1 MAADNL
7 SRLRVVPIPGADT
20 GPVTRLL
27 ADLPPQWRGDTIG
40 PDIVDWTARN
50 GRGRMTALRL
60 HRLPERLRV
69 ELAWMAHWQYL
80 DGVGVHVAG
89 INQIAAVLAGA
100 TDAKRAV
107 PASLRDLDF
116 SAASRMVSVWFEARH
131 QRLPAPVSLRNLRL
145 LFGYPRLALTAR
157 LHEGRWWEMDTW
169 YPRCDPRIPLREREP
184 CAGVGCAPGAIAVPV
199 RAVAQLMAFVLDNHE
214 DYRRRFG
221 PSPWD
226 TLTEGH
232 PALWSRQITRERPA
246 RRLDETHY
254 VDDHALAQITA
265 HLAALAAPKHETVTV
280 TLGGTHKQT
289 AGWGAPQAMRM
300 LLLQILTG
308 RRLSEICLTDF
319 DCLSPATGRA
329 VEVAEQERIARFR
342 YGQSKIDQAPD
353 TILVDAEVVA
363 VIAEQQQWVREQFP
377 GLAPPRYLF
386 PRPNANAC
394 GTKPYARQSYIRLL
408 QRFSESAQI
417 TDSAGKPVHLNHT
430 HRFRHT
436 RLTRLAELGMPVHV
450 LQRYAGHANPTMSMH
465 YVAQREEHAEQAFLA
480 TRKFKADGTQV
491 AFSRQDHDGMHLF
504 DRADRFLPNGYCLLP
519 PLQSCDKGNA
529 CLTCGVFVTDTSH
542 LNTLNQ
548 QLTQTTALIERTTA
562 QFQDRH
568 GKPMPDDNVWLTHRT
583 AERDALLRLLATMQ
597 ATPGRAVQGAGTPTG
612 PTPSRHRPDPPP
624 EDPAMTDARQQRID
638 TLTNAARRKSEE
650 KAKAADAAIRT
661 LTKRGEPITF
671 QAVQR
676 EAGVSHSFLYTHTA
690 LRERIEHLRRQNQ
703 PAPRTRPDQ
712 DNENNLVLAITTE
725 VTRLKKQF
733 RQQTQALRDALAQAH
748 GENLDLRRELARRGG
763 ATQPPTDAR

>member
-7 SRLRVVPIPGADT
+7 SRPRVAAVAGADT
-20 GPVTRLL
+20 GPVARLL

-40 PDIVDWTARN
+40 PGIVDWTARN

-107 PASLRDLDF
+107 PGSLRDLDF
-116 SAASRMVSVWFEARH
+116 AAASRMVSVWFEARH
-131 QRLPAPVSLRNLRL
+131 QRLPAPVSLRSLRP

-157 LHEGRWWEMDTW
+157 LHEGPWWEMDTW
-169 YPRCDPRIPLREREP
+169 YPRCDPRIPLRDREP
-184 CAGVGCAPGAIAVPV
+184 SAGLGCTPGAIVVPWLRDAAKWALAMMLQAGV
-199 RAVAQLMAFVLDNHE
+199 LTWSTIRGDRIQCLLRFDRWLATLPDPAHVVGAPHQAGGLAAAFRQWAADPANRASTLRGRPPTSNGANQDMRAVAQLMAFVVDHQE

-232 PALWSRQITRERPA
+232 PAVWSRQIARARPV
-246 RRLDETHY
+246 RRLDATRY

-280 TLGGTHKQT
+280 TIGGAQRQA
-289 AGWGAPQAMRM
+289 AGWGAPQVMRM

-308 RRLSEICLTDF
+308 RRLSEICLTEF

-329 VEVAEQERIARFR
+329 VEVAEHERIARFR

-363 VIAEQQQWVREQFP
+363 VIAEQQRWVREQFP
-377 GLAPPRYLF
+377 GLAQRYLF
-386 PRPNANAC
+386 PRRNANAC
-394 GTKPYARQSYIRLL
+394 GTKPYAQQSYIRLL
-408 QRFSESAQI
+408 QHFSESAQI

-436 RLTRLAELGMPVHV
+436 KLTRLAELGMPIHV
-450 LQRYAGHANPTMSMH
+450 LQRYAGHATPTMSMH

-529 CLTCGVFVTDTSH
+529 CLTCGVFVTDTSY
-542 LNTLNQ
+542 LDTLNQ
-548 QLTQTTALIERTTA
+548 QLAQTTALIERTTA

-568 GKPMPDDNVWLTHRT
+568 GNPMPEDNVWLTHRT
-583 AERDALLRLLATMQ
+583 AERDALLRLLAAMK
-597 ATPGRAVQGAGTPTG
+597 AAPGRAVQGAGTPTG
-612 PTPSRHRPDPPP
+612 PTPIDIDLTRHR
-624 EDPAMTDARQQRID
+624 
-638 TLTNAARRKSEE
+638 K
-650 KAKAADAAIRT
+650 
-661 LTKRGEPITF
+661 
-671 QAVQR
+671 
-676 EAGVSHSFLYTHTA
+676 
-690 LRERIEHLRRQNQ
+690 
-703 PAPRTRPDQ
+703 
-712 DNENNLVLAITTE
+712 
-725 VTRLKKQF
+725 
-733 RQQTQALRDALAQAH
+733 
-748 GENLDLRRELARRGG
+748 
-763 ATQPPTDAR
+763 TQP

>member
-1 MAADNL
+1 MAADSL
-7 SRLRVVPIPGADT
+7 SRPRVTPVRTGDAD
-20 GPVTRLL
+20 PVARLL
-27 ADLPPQWRGDTIG
+27 ADLPPQWRGESIG
-40 PDIVDWTARN
+40 LDIVDWTARN

-80 DGVGVHVAG
+80 DGVGVQVAG
-89 INQIAAVLAGA
+89 INQIAAVLADA

-107 PASLRDLDF
+107 PGSLRDLDWG
-116 SAASRMVSVWFEARH
+116 AASRMVSVWFEARH
-131 QRLPAPVSLRNLRL
+131 QRLPAPVSLRNLRP

-157 LHEGRWWEMDTW
+157 LHAGPWWEMDIW
-169 YPRCDPRIPLREREP
+169 YPRCDPRIPLRDREP
-184 CAGVGCAPGAIAVPV
+184 CGSVGCAPGAIVVPWLRDAAKWALAMMLQAGV
-199 RAVAQLMAFVLDNHE
+199 LTWGTIRGDRVQCLLRFDRWLATLPDPTHVVGDPHQAGGLAAAFRQWASDPANRASTLRGRPPTSSGAKQDMRAVAQLMAFVWDNHE

-226 TLTEGH
+226 TLTEAH
-232 PALWSRQITRERPA
+232 PALWSRQITRARPA

-280 TLGGTHKQT
+280 TLAGTHKQML
-289 AGWGAPQAMRM
+289 GWGAPQVMRM

-308 RRLSEICLTDF
+308 RRLSEICLTEF
-319 DCLSPATGRA
+319 DCLSPATGVA

-363 VIAEQQQWVREQFP
+363 VIAEQQQWARDQFP
-377 GLAPPRYLF
+377 GPAPRYLF
-386 PRPNANAC
+386 PRRNANAC

-408 QRFSESAQI
+408 QRFSQAAQI

-436 RLTRLAELGMPVHV
+436 KLTRLAELGMPVHV

-519 PLQSCDKGNA
+519 PLQTCDKGNA
-529 CLTCGVFVTDTSH
+529 CLTCGVFVTDASH
-542 LNTLNQ
+542 LDTLNQ
-548 QLTQTTALIERTTA
+548 QLAQTTALIKRTTA

-568 GKPMPDDNVWLTHRT
+568 GD
-583 AERDALLRLLATMQ
+583 
-597 ATPGRAVQGAGTPTG
+597 
-612 PTPSRHRPDPPP
+612 
-624 EDPAMTDARQQRID
+624 DARIVSPGLPDHLPHLGVAMLER
-638 TLTNAARRKSEE
+638 
-650 KAKAADAAIRT
+650 AD
-661 LTKRGEPITF
+661 G
-671 QAVQR
+671 
-676 EAGVSHSFLYTHTA
+676 S
-690 LRERIEHLRRQNQ
+690 
-703 PAPRTRPDQ
+703 
-712 DNENNLVLAITTE
+712 
-725 VTRLKKQF
+725 
-733 RQQTQALRDALAQAH
+733 
-748 GENLDLRRELARRGG
+748 
-763 ATQPPTDAR
+763 